1 MSVLP
6 SSLCG
11 GATAPVV
18 RTRTLHVVPEAH
30 SLPAVVGS
38 DLRVPTL
45 HGEVAYANLDHAAS
59 TPALETVRE
68 AVDRALRTYSSVHR
82 GAGFASRVTSAW
94 FEQAR
99 AEVAAFVGARADDT
113 VIFTRSTTDS
123 WALLSKALPSRTTV
137 FVFGT
142 EHHSTLLPWGASA
155 RCACPFPRR
164 SRTPGSCSRRRS
176 STTRRGTASSCSPRP
191 RTSPAR
197 CGRSSAS
204 PPWRTSTVRAWP
216 WTPPSCRPT
225 DHRPR
230 RLGRRLRGLLGH
242 KTYAPYGA
250 GVLAGRSD
258 WLDAGNPYLLGGG
271 ATRSVTE
278 DGTTWAT
285 GPARHEGGSPN
296 VIGAV
301 ALAAACATITRH
313 REAIEAHEEQLLG
326 SLRAGLEEVPGV
338 ELLSIFGDEHDR
350 VGVVAFTV
358 DGWDSSLVSQVLS
371 VEHGIGV
378 RDGKFCAHLLV
389 DELLDDPWGERSTTA
404 VRASIGLGSTL
415 EASSVSS
422 RPSPASSRRGPTPR
436 GPAPT
441 QGGASRAPT
450 PATSRSSA
458 LVTRPGW
465 ADPAGWSHAAPLRCV
480 ATRRAQTNHWLDS
493 LHRAPSPRLCV
504 ASPPDAPR
512 PATA

>member
-6 SSLCG
+6 SSPCD

-18 RTRTLHVVPEAH
+18 RTRTLHVVPEAR
-30 SLPAVVGS
+30 SLPVVVGS

-59 TPALETVRE
+59 TPALETVRA
-68 AVDRALRTYSSVHR
+68 AVDRALQTYSSVHR

-142 EHHSTLLPWGASA
+142 EHHSTLLPWG
-155 RCACPFPRR
+155 RFR
-164 SRTPGSCSRRRS
+164 
-176 STTRRGTASSCSPRP
+176 
-191 RTSPAR
+191 
-197 CGRSSAS
+197 
-204 PPWRTSTVRAWP
+204 TVRLPVPQTVEDARQLLEEALVDHPSRHRLVVLTAASNVTGEVWPIERFAALAHEHGARVAVDAAQLSAHRTIDLDAWDADYVAF
-216 WTPPSCRPT
+216 S
-225 DHRPR
+225 
-230 RLGRRLRGLLGH
+230 GH

-313 REAIEAHEEQLLG
+313 REAIEAHEEQLLE
-326 SLRAGLEEVPGV
+326 SLRTGLEEVPGV

-350 VGVVAFTV
+350 VGVVAFTI

-415 EASSVSS
+415 EGVERLVAAVS
-422 RPSPASSRRGPTPR
+422 RLVDEGPD
-436 GPAPT
+436 
-441 QGGASRAPT
+441 
-450 PATSRSSA
+450 ATW
-458 LVTRPGW
+458 TRTDG
-465 ADPAGWSHAAPLRCV
+465 GWSIEG
-480 ATRRAQTNHWLDS
+480 TD
-493 LHRAPSPRLCV
+493 PRDV
-504 ASPPDAPR
+504 EVQR
-512 PATA
+512 PW